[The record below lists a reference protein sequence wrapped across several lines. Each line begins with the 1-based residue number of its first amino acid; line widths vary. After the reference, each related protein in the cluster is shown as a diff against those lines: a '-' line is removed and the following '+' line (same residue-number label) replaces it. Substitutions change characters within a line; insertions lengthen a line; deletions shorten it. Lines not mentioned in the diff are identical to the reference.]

1 MHTQLFEEDGSERG
15 ERSGVLRPEAAA
27 EDVESLI
34 SGTAKIRLIALGR
47 LQHQLRSGRSL
58 HFNDFINLDNEIYF
72 STHTIYHPM
81 NLS

>member
-1 MHTQLFEEDGSERG
+1 MHTQLFEEDGSER

-47 LQHQLRSGRSL
+47 LRHQLRSGRSP
-58 HFNDFINLDNEIYF
+58 F
-72 STHTIYHPM
+72 
-81 NLS
+81 

>member
-15 ERSGVLRPEAAA
+15 ERSGVLRPEAA

-47 LQHQLRSGRSL
+47 LQHRLRSGRSL
-58 HFNDFINLDNEIYF
+58 FNDFINLDNEIYF
-72 STHTIYHPM
+72 RTLISSYES
-81 NLS
+81 LLV

>member
-1 MHTQLFEEDGSERG
+1 MHTQLFEEDGSER
-15 ERSGVLRPEAAA
+15 ERSGVLRPEAA

-72 STHTIYHPM
+72 SNDIIHHPM